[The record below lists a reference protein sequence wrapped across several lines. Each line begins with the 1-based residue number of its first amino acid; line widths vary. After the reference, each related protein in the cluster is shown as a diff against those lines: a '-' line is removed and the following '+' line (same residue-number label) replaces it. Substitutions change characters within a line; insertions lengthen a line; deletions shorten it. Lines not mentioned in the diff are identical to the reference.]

1 MLNNA
6 FMRRLTALLLCAV
19 LVLGIL
25 VSSAVADETG
35 TLPAQETT
43 GVIETADPAQEE
55 APAAQAEDGSIA
67 DFSGS
72 GNAASTGLAMAGLKA
87 IGTDPAK
94 YVSGLLIMR

>member
-55 APAAQAEDGSIA
+55 ARDISPRT
-67 DFSGS
+67 SGRPP
-72 GNAASTGLAMAGLKA
+72 
-87 IGTDPAK
+87 DR
-94 YVSGLLIMR
+94 VSR